1 MKLCMIRSFLIM
13 GMLFV
18 FSLSALA
25 QQKPLTQDQVQG
37 LVRNGLG
44 DDSGAKLIDQ
54 RGIDFSPTDDYLQ
67 ALKTAGASDAF
78 LTALRNAKPADNS
91 KKPLNQEQIFAL
103 LVGRVPSQR
112 VTILVQDRGID
123 FDPTEESLQQF
134 RLAGGD
140 DDVINAIKNA
150 QVIKPATVDSAAQAL
165 QTQVRQHEARG
176 GEFFQK
182 GQYDQAEQEYRAG
195 LLLDPQ
201 NSLLYLSLAITLI
214 QENRWDDAAA
224 AARQSLRLNPNSALA
239 HSTLGATEEKKG
251 DRAAALEDYRAAY
264 TIDPSNVQFKE
275 AFDRLSQPA
284 PAPAAPAG
292 PAPVAPVATTPTTST
307 GGGAPCVI
315 LKRMGPA
322 DEVTSHFY
330 SWGIRGKQFQYV
342 EGTFP
347 AGTKWHGRLT
357 DNDVRG
363 IQLNGGKFVI
373 LEPKYSDADLDQAR
387 RSCKAQT
394 SN

>member
-1 MKLCMIRSFLIM
+1 MKFRTSLTFLLLGIAW
-13 GMLFV
+13 V
-18 FSLSALA
+18 VPQCARA
-25 QQKPLTQDQVQG
+25 QQKPLSQDQVQA

-54 RGIDFSPTDDYLQ
+54 RGIDFAPSDDFIQ

-78 LTALRNAKPADNS
+78 LAALRNAKPVDNS

-112 VTILVQDRGID
+112 VSILVQDRGID
-123 FDPTEESLQQF
+123 FDPTDETLQEF

-140 DDVINAIKNA
+140 DDVINALKSA
-150 QVIKPATVDSAAQAL
+150 QVTKPVSVDSSAQAVA
-165 QTQVRQHEARG
+165 TQVRQHEARG
-176 GEFFQK
+176 GEYFQK

-195 LLLDPQ
+195 LLLDQQ
-201 NSLLYLSLAITLI
+201 NSLLYVSLAITLI

-224 AARQSLRLNPNSALA
+224 AAREALRLNSNSALA

-275 AFDRLSQPA
+275 AVDRLSQPPPP
-284 PAPAAPAG
+284 PAVVSPPPA
-292 PAPVAPVATTPTTST
+292 TST
-307 GGGAPCVI
+307 TTTTGTGSPCVI

-347 AGTKWHGRLT
+347 PGTKWHGRLT

-387 RSCKAQT
+387 KSCKAQT
-394 SN
+394 SK